1 VQAKDALDNLG
12 LRPGAT
18 RAEVKEA
25 YRDLV
30 KVWHPDRFGS
40 DPRLRKKAEDKLRS
54 LNDAYRLLRSGDYE
68 LDTMGPTPVSA
79 VAATDAPVEP
89 IVPGRR
95 AEDRRATSGQW
106 WIYGVVGM
114 LVMTFASYAVME
126 VRSRE
131 MRMAAPVTQKSGVVV
146 TEPTAPIEVGS
157 GGAARMP
164 NSGSGD
170 RSATVGLRIRSLS
183 EADTSR
189 VQDACASL
197 KGQQEATAYQTCL
210 KAQLDLVTNVRA
222 DDDLSDLSPEERESM
237 ESACARERRL
247 KGAPGYDHCVVAQM
261 AELTRDTIRPDFT
274 GVSDADRGSIEAAC
288 KGAKTRGPAPYERCR
303 VRLVKLLGESN

>member
-1 VQAKDALDNLG
+1 
-12 LRPGAT
+12 
-18 RAEVKEA
+18 
-25 YRDLV
+25 
-30 KVWHPDRFGS
+30 
-40 DPRLRKKAEDKLRS
+40 
-54 LNDAYRLLRSGDYE
+54 
-68 LDTMGPTPVSA
+68 
-79 VAATDAPVEP
+79 
-89 IVPGRR
+89 
-95 AEDRRATSGQW
+95 
-106 WIYGVVGM
+106 
-114 LVMTFASYAVME
+114 
-126 VRSRE
+126 
-131 MRMAAPVTQKSGVVV
+131 
-146 TEPTAPIEVGS
+146 VGS

-222 DDDLSDLSPEERESM
+222 DDDLSDLSSEERESM